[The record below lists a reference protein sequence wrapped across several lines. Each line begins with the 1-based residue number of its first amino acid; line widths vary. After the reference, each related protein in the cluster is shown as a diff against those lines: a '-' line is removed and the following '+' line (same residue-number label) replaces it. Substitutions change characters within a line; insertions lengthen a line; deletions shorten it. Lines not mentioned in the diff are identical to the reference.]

1 MRRQIAPCALITFFL
16 VAAPIVGAPIGKWVE
31 VRSPNFIVVSNTG
44 EGQARKTAVQ
54 FEQVRSLFRESLAY
68 ANKSTSPVI
77 TILAVKDEN
86 SLRELLPEYWA
97 EKGHTHPAGVFIGGP
112 YDQFQVALNLSAP
125 GENPYESLYHEY
137 YHSVSVPYFPGLPV
151 WVAEGMAD

>member
-86 SLRELLPEYWA
+86 SLRSYCRNIGRKRDTRILPA
-97 EKGHTHPAGVFIGGP
+97 FS
-112 YDQFQVALNLSAP
+112 SAAP
-125 GENPYESLYHEY
+125 
-137 YHSVSVPYFPGLPV
+137 
-151 WVAEGMAD
+151 M